1 ELVGRK
7 LESFFIKHAET
18 SALYYTYGD
27 VTDDRLTLEEDK
39 YTIIT
44 GGKKLGTLSLGK
56 MIAQVKTISSD
67 DISME
72 FEINSTKFK
81 TITGSDVGLQPPLY
95 PTVSRETLTF
105 PFGKLSIILPA
116 STDINNLNCTIKVRF
131 KNTDVLAATTTYK
144 LVIKKTHSVQKAISL
159 YTTPAGAQYMEWD
172 GYRTRLNTLF
182 TRQLI
187 ERAN

>member
-1 ELVGRK
+1 
-7 LESFFIKHAET
+7 
-18 SALYYTYGD
+18 
-27 VTDDRLTLEEDK
+27 
-39 YTIIT
+39 
-44 GGKKLGTLSLGK
+44 
-56 MIAQVKTISSD
+56 
-67 DISME
+67 
-72 FEINSTKFK
+72 
-81 TITGSDVGLQPPLY
+81 SDVGLQPPLY

-187 ERAN
+187 ERANSGIDAILSPETQYLPEPKPGQGTYVTLTLKPYDKNTHGTERAFTIYYSNDAADSGKFPV